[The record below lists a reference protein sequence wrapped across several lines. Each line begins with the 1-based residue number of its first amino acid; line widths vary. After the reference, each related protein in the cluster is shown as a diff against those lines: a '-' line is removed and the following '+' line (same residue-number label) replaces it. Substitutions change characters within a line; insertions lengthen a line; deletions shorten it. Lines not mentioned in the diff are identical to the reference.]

1 MKCSSECVACIINNL
16 NRVMERFVP
25 EEKDRIKE
33 VQAML
38 RHLSEFDFEKTPA
51 AMWRYLCE
59 NTPRLSGGVDYCA
72 EQKSIDNRN
81 MLAKYDDF
89 YAEVKAHPK
98 PLHAA
103 VRLAIC
109 GNIIDYTPAHGMD
122 MDDVVKNAINSELAI
137 DHVDEMLRA
146 LREAKH
152 VLYLTDNAGEIVVD
166 KLLIAL
172 FIEEGVLK
180 PEQITVAVRKGPT
193 LNDAAMEDAVEVGLT
208 DLVKVID
215 NGDIVPGTE
224 LDHCSPAFREHYEN
238 ADVVVSK
245 GMGNFESL
253 HSAKGKAIFFLLVN
267 KCSNVARV
275 LGLPLQSFVCMAN
288 YL

>member
-1 MKCSSECVACIINNL
+1 MD
-16 NRVMERFVP
+16 RFVP
-25 EEKDRIKE
+25 EDQDRIKE
-33 VQAML
+33 VRAIL
-38 RHLSEFDFEKTPA
+38 RHMYEFDFEKTPA
-51 AMWRYLCE
+51 SLWRYLYE
-59 NTPRLSGGVDYCA
+59 NTPRLTGGVDYYA

-98 PLHAA
+98 PFHAA

-122 MDDVVKNAINSELAI
+122 MDAVVKNAINSELAI

-146 LREAKH
+146 LKEANH

-172 FIEEGVLK
+172 FIEEGILK
-180 PEQITVAVRKGPT
+180 PEQITVAVRKSPT
-193 LNDAAMEDAVEVGLT
+193 LNDATMEDAVEVGLT

-215 NGDIVPGTE
+215 NGDGVPGTE

-238 ADVVVSK
+238 ADIIISK

>member
-1 MKCSSECVACIINNL
+1 MKCSTECVACIVNALNL
-16 NRVMERFVP
+16 VMDRFVP
-25 EEKDRIKE
+25 EEKDRIRE
-33 VQAML
+33 MQAML
-38 RHLSEFDFEKTPA
+38 RHLCGFDFEKTPA

-59 NTPRLSGGVDYCA
+59 NTPGSAAART
-72 EQKSIDNRN
+72 ITPNRN
-81 MLAKYDDF
+81 RRTTGTCSQNTTISTPRSKRT
-89 YAEVKAHPK
+89 K

-109 GNIIDYTPAHGMD
+109 GNIIDYTPNHGMD
-122 MDDVVKNAINSELAI
+122 MDAVVKNAINSELAI

-146 LREAKH
+146 LKEAKH
-152 VLYLTDNAGEIVVD
+152 VLYLTDNAGEIVTD

-172 FIEEGVLK
+172 FIEEGILK

-193 LNDAAMEDAVEVGLT
+193 LNDATMEDAVEVGLT

-215 NGDIVPGTE
+215 NGDVVPGTE

-238 ADVVVSK
+238 ADIIISK

-275 LGLPLQSFVCMAN
+275 LNLPLQSFVCMAN